1 MLKKRTAVYCLL
13 LGLLGLLSFTAYQYR
28 NELRDRSLTEYDDT
42 GMFHNIL
49 NVGMN
54 DMWQGDTHVVMG
66 KMANETLRAQ
76 LGRRTWYLLHVMA
89 SRYPEQPTRD
99 EKDAMKNF
107 LFLMSRLYPC
117 GDCAHHFQQHLKK
130 HPPIV
135 GSRNDLE
142 QYLCNMHN
150 VVNRSELPVVLP
162 NDVPPPYS
170 LFEHETNTCESES
183 HAFDAASF
191 SELEPTGLVT
201 AVRGKAVVIQQ
212 RLVASQSSLLLEL
225 QNISA
230 CSVTISAN
238 ANPNYLF
245 GITAKFMFRDNV
257 DMVSAMEGLS
267 QTDPKTNTTLMRLGM
282 KSVQLGELASL
293 ECHVVLPTVACMDKV
308 QLQLPANAHLNAC
321 GITKCMLRH
330 LDIAAIDGK
339 MELKQ
344 IETQHIR
351 VAIAKGAI
359 DAKDIF
365 AKEAAEFIAISGRV
379 HIDRC
384 NVEKTARFNIPSA
397 QLFIHNLHAQTA
409 KIQGSQANILVDNC
423 ITKAMH
429 VNSKHGMITLNA
441 IKADSIS
448 VQSETASIRGHWYV
462 SKLLDISASSAIV
475 QGKADVAQEA
485 RVSVKTAN
493 WPIQLSVNRDYQ
505 GSFTVKAFN
514 GLANFGLDNATFYN
528 KTLDTAHG
536 VVGIGGSR
544 LEVQNRNSPVVIS
557 SH

>member
-1 MLKKRTAVYCLL
+1 M
-13 LGLLGLLSFTAYQYR
+13 
-28 NELRDRSLTEYDDT
+28 D
-42 GMFHNIL
+42 
-49 NVGMN
+49 
-54 DMWQGDTHVVMG
+54 
-66 KMANETLRAQ
+66 
-76 LGRRTWYLLHVMA
+76 
-89 SRYPEQPTRD
+89 
-99 EKDAMKNF
+99 
-107 LFLMSRLYPC
+107 
-117 GDCAHHFQQHLKK
+117 
-130 HPPIV
+130 
-135 GSRNDLE
+135 
-142 QYLCNMHN
+142 
-150 VVNRSELPVVLP
+150 SELPVVLP

-170 LFEHETNTCESES
+170 LFEHETNTYESES

-201 AVRGKAVVIQQ
+201 AVRGKTVVIQQ

-321 GITKCMLRH
+321 GITKCMLRR

-528 KTLDTAHG
+528 KALDTAHG